1 MSTVTE
7 KKKSVSVMPF
17 VISAKH
23 PRNCDVAIQS
33 LGLVLRGAVSATV
46 EIFDK
51 QWSEEDFEE
60 GKSTRPAGAKIVDG
74 VGELP
79 GMQLQ
84 VDPAGCRWKAVDPL
98 YKDEKRLTRI
108 KKAMKRAVG
117 ISVSDNLGGV
127 PPKEGRVDVHTMKT
141 LCRELLCFL
150 ESGEIR
156 MVKGTAPTLENID
169 ELPGRYL
176 LNASNMM
183 NWHQP
188 RFEKDYEPWV
198 DKMSQISGG
207 S

>member
-1 MSTVTE
+1 MSATAE
-7 KKKSVSVMPF
+7 KKNVSVMPF
-17 VISAKH
+17 CIEAKH
-23 PRNCDVAIQS
+23 PRNCDVAIQC

-51 QWSEEDFEE
+51 LWSEEDFEE
-60 GKSTRPAGAKIVDG
+60 GKNTRPAGAKIVDG

-84 VDPAGCRWKAVDPL
+84 VDPAGCRWKAIDPL

-108 KKAMKRAVG
+108 KKAMKRAIG

-127 PPKEGRVDVHTMKT
+127 PPREGKLDIHTMKT

-156 MVKGTAPTLENID
+156 MIKGPTPMREDID
-169 ELPGRYL
+169 ELPGKYL
-176 LNASNMM
+176 LNASNIMG
-183 NWHQP
+183 WHQP
-188 RFEKDYEPWV
+188 RFEEDYEGWV
-198 DKMSQISGG
+198 DRMSQITGG
-207 S
+207 